1 MIFFHSFRRSWR
13 YSLLRVAVI
22 VFLAWNFLDV
32 LRVRWSILLA
42 QNASEAEGT
51 FGEQKVYISSI
62 HWNNEQII
70 RSHWNSAVVNLIKAL
85 GPENVYVSVY
95 ESGSWDDSK
104 GALRELDT
112 ELAHL
117 GVRKTIVLDETT
129 HLDEIQ
135 KEPAASGWIDTPRGK
150 KELRRIPYLAKLR
163 NLSIKPLEQLQSSGE
178 HFDKVLFLN
187 DIVFLVRRADGS
199 HSGCA

>member
-13 YSLLRVAVI
+13 VAVI
-22 VFLAWNFLDV
+22 VFLACNFLDV
-32 LRVRWSILLA
+32 LRVRWSIISA

-62 HWNNEQII
+62 HWNNEQIM

-135 KEPAASGWIDTPRGK
+135 KEPTASGWIDTPRGK

-187 DIVFLVRRADGS
+187 DVVFLVRRVDGS